1 MNQKTKNLI
10 FQLSA
15 ILILFAA
22 IFYWFNPEIAKYV
35 MIIGVV
41 GYGVTTF
48 MNRYKGDN
56 LRGKRLFN
64 IQLLSVV
71 LMAVSAYL
79 MFAGINGWVVTLL
92 IAGVLTLYFT
102 LVFSKIEKENG

>member
-22 IFYWFNPEIAKYV
+22 IFHWFNPDIAKYI
-35 MIIGVV
+35 MIIGVI
-41 GYGVTTF
+41 GYAVTTF

-79 MFAGINGWVVTLL
+79 MFAGITGWVVTLL

-102 LVFSKIEKENG
+102 FIFSKIEKGN